1 MVGYEFQEEVQLDKT
16 MSWIKEEKL
25 YLIIVLL
32 LILIMAVRTP
42 LDTDMW
48 WHLRA
53 GEETWQNKEVY
64 SIDTFSFTREG
75 EKWINHSWY
84 HRY

>member
-1 MVGYEFQEEVQLDKT
+1 MP
-16 MSWIKEEKL
+16 WIKEEKL
-25 YLIIVLL
+25 YLIIVML

-42 LDTDMW
+42 LETDMW

-53 GEETWQNKEVY
+53 GEETLHNEGVY

-75 EKWINHSWY
+75 LIG
-84 HRY
+84 